1 MNCNRLETS
10 DDYERKFKEE
20 MKMGKLAKFLER
32 YPHWIFYIAAGIG
45 LFATVFNYQH
55 GHVEELPFDLGITF
69 VAGIMVITIEKTWL
83 RHQREQETTKERKE
97 RLKETL
103 FTMILSLVGTIIG
116 IIIYGVELISGNYQ
130 GKTIDIA
137 NIDVIVAL
145 GIVVVIL
152 LVRCICLKRKLK
164 K

>member
-32 YPHWIFYIAAGIG
+32 YPHWIFYIVTGIG

-69 VAGIMVITIEKTWL
+69 VAGIMVITIE
-83 RHQREQETTKERKE
+83 
-97 RLKETL
+97 
-103 FTMILSLVGTIIG
+103 
-116 IIIYGVELISGNYQ
+116 IS
-130 GKTIDIA
+130 
-137 NIDVIVAL
+137 
-145 GIVVVIL
+145 
-152 LVRCICLKRKLK
+152 
-164 K
+164 